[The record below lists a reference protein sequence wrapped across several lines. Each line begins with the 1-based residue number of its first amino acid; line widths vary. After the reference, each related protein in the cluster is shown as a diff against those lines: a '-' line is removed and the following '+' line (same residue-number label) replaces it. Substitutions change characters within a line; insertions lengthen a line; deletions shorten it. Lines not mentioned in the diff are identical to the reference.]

1 MRLAWLATVVFLLV
15 AATPFA
21 AWAWHQQ
28 RGTTVQGVRVAGQRL
43 PPTEDP
49 VEALRERADAWLDR
63 EIGVRWNDV
72 VVVRTRRQ
80 LGATIDLE
88 ALSAEILRVGRN
100 GNPFDDLAEWWGAG
114 RGEKDFAW
122 PVSVTIPRTMFEE
135 LSLRI
140 DREPIPARF
149 GRDGRVLEPAQ
160 DGARLDVDASCSAIR
175 HGILGEALMVELAVQ
190 EEEPPAP
197 EPPPAR
203 ELVVLGSWST
213 RISGSRARLHNVE
226 VATASLDGAVIP
238 AGGRLSFNERV
249 GERSRGAGYQV
260 APVIVGGE
268 MVDGIGGGTCQV
280 ASTLHA
286 AGFVAGLDAPTHVP
300 HSRPA
305 GYVPLGLDATVV
317 WPNVDLVMTNPNPF
331 PVLVRSA
338 VNGRRLRVDVLGT
351 GPNAEVVWS
360 RSVTTEDEP
369 GERVIED
376 PEVPMGQALVTQDGI
391 PGYLVIRRRELNR
404 GHQRVSEERVLRYP
418 PTDRI
423 VRIPP
428 IPPK

>member
-1 MRLAWLATVVFLLV
+1 M
-15 AATPFA
+15 
-21 AWAWHQQ
+21 
-28 RGTTVQGVRVAGQRL
+28 AGQRL
-43 PPTEDP
+43 APTDDP
-49 VEALRERADAWLDR
+49 VAALRQRADAWLDR
-63 EIGVRWNDV
+63 ELGIRWNDV
-72 VVVRTRRQ
+72 VVLRTRRQ

-88 ALSAEILRVGRN
+88 ALSASVMQVGRS
-100 GNPFDDLAEWWGAG
+100 GSVFDDLVEWWGAR
-114 RGEKDFAW
+114 RGEQDFAW
-122 PVSVTIPRTMFEE
+122 PISVEVPRTMFEE
-135 LSLRI
+135 LRLRI
-140 DREPIPARF
+140 DREPIAARF
-149 GRDGRVLEPAQ
+149 GREGRLLEPAQ
-160 DGARLDVDASCSAIR
+160 LGAELDVHASCEAIR
-175 HGILGEALMVELAVQ
+175 RGILDEALMVELVVR
-190 EEEPPAP
+190 EEEPPEP

-226 VATASLDGAVIP
+226 LATASLDGAVIP

-249 GERSRGAGYQV
+249 GERSRGAGYRV

-317 WPNVDLVMTNPNPF
+317 WPDVDLVMTNPNPF
-331 PVLVRSA
+331 PVLLRA
-338 VNGRRLRVDVLGT
+338 LVNGRRLRVDVLGT
-351 GPNAEVVWS
+351 GPSAEVVWS

-376 PEVPMGQALVTQDGI
+376 PTVPMGVAQVTQDGI
-391 PGYLVIRRRELNR
+391 PGYMVIRRRELSR
-404 GHQRVSEERVLRYP
+404 GHRRVSEERVLRYP

-428 IPPK
+428 IPVKSNDA

>member
-1 MRLAWLATVVFLLV
+1 MRFVLVAVLVV

-21 AWAWHQQ
+21 AWGWHQG
-28 RGTTVQGVRVAGQRL
+28 RGTTVHGVRVAGQRL
-43 PPTEDP
+43 APTDDP
-49 VEALRERADAWLDR
+49 EAALRARADAWLDR
-63 EIGVRWNDV
+63 EVGIRWNDV
-72 VVVRTRRQ
+72 VVLRTRRQ

-88 ALSAEILRVGRN
+88 SLSREVQSIGRS
-100 GNPFDDLAEWWGAG
+100 GNVFDDLPAWWNAR
-114 RGEKDFAW
+114 RGDYDYAW
-122 PVSVTIPRTMFEE
+122 PIHVDVPMAMFDE
-135 LSLRI
+135 LSRRV
-140 DREPIPARF
+140 DREPIAARF
-149 GRDGRVLEPAQ
+149 GRDGRVLEAAQ
-160 DGARLDVDASCSAIR
+160 RGATLDVDASRETIAQAVR
-175 HGILGEALMVELAVQ
+175 DEELMVELVVR

-197 EPPPAR
+197 EPPPPR

-213 RISGSRARLHNVE
+213 RVSGSRNRLHNVE
-226 VATASLDGAVIP
+226 VATESVNGAVIP

-249 GERSRGAGYQV
+249 GERSRGAGYRV
-260 APVIVGGE
+260 APVIVSGE

-331 PVLVRSA
+331 PVLIKA
-338 VNGRRLRVDVLGT
+338 QVNGRRLRVEVLGT
-351 GPNAEVVWS
+351 GPGADVEWS
-360 RSVTTEDEP
+360 RSVSTEDEP

-376 PEVPMGQALVTQDGI
+376 PTVPMGQALVTQDGI
-391 PGYLVIRRRELNR
+391 PGYLVIRRRNLNR
-404 GHQRVSEERVLRYP
+404 GHRRVSEEQVLRYP

-428 IPPK
+428 IPVK